1 MTARKLLLASTL
13 ALGALASGTVLA
25 GCSAA
30 GPQAAP
36 AASAATGT
44 PTGSPSGSATTP
56 AASATASAPQPSGPS
71 TSSDAPSAAV
81 SVPVVAPTLRSLQI
95 DGPGF
100 SGTLTADETKARDAI
115 YRVLPVLLNETSAK
129 YASPTGA
136 RDELLSQGLITAHMA
151 GSFAA
156 AFTPGQGQVHAA
168 GFTVQTTGM
177 ECVLHTSAGSALQS
191 GHVFC
196 YLSRQY
202 VGPDGAAV
210 TDARWTASGQPDAI
224 NPNELANAS
233 VTMADEGGTW
243 KVDAVQFGA

>member
-1 MTARKLLLASTL
+1 MAARKLLLASTL
-13 ALGALASGTVLA
+13 ALGALSSGAVLA

-36 AASAATGT
+36 T
-44 PTGSPSGSATTP
+44 GSATTTAGGASPSVSPTTAP
-56 AASATASAPQPSGPS
+56 ASPSSSASPS
-71 TSSDAPSAAV
+71 TAPSPV

-95 DGPGF
+95 DGPGYAGAL
-100 SGTLTADETKARDAI
+100 SPEEAKARDAI
-115 YRVLPVLLNETSAK
+115 YRVLPVLMNETAAK
-129 YASPTGA
+129 YGSPA
-136 RDELLSQGLITAHMA
+136 AVRDELLSQGLITAHMA
-151 GSFAA
+151 SSFGT
-156 AFTPGQGQVHAA
+156 AFTPGQQEVHAA

-177 ECVLHTSAGSALQS
+177 ECTLHTSAGSALQT

-202 VGPDGAAV
+202 VGPDGAPV
-210 TDARWTASGQPDAI
+210 TDSRWTSPGQPNAI

-233 VTMADEGGTW
+233 VTVLDDGGTW